1 MRNYV
6 YIPFRQVRIF
16 SELELSKQMLQEIPT
31 KHTIK
36 KIVYWLNMQDVST
49 GHYQQGPN
57 EHI

>member
-6 YIPFRQVRIF
+6 YIPLRQVRRV

-31 KHTIK
+31 KHTSK
-36 KIVYWLNMQDVST
+36 KSVYWLSMQHVST
-49 GHYQQGPN
+49 DRYQKGPN